1 MTDVI
6 TSTRPASAPSGR
18 PPAGSLRRAPSR
30 VPRRSLVLWCT
41 GVLLVV
47 LGSLGA
53 VALSRAG
60 DRRSPVLV
68 VSHDVPAGA
77 QLSDADLA
85 VVSVSTD
92 SALPLLPATSRGS
105 IVGGFLKV
113 RLLSG
118 QFLSAGFVQPGPLVT
133 AGKVVVALPVTA
145 LQVPFGMHE
154 LSRIEIVVVPAG
166 GATNPAAATGPF
178 TADAV
183 VVRYPQFGKDGSS
196 TAALSVEVDPTAAVP
211 LVSAGRNIALVL
223 VDPTVVAK

>member
-1 MTDVI
+1 MTDVM
-6 TSTRPASAPSGR
+6 TSTRPTSAPSGR
-18 PPAGSLRRAPSR
+18 PPAGSRRRASSR
-30 VPRRSLVLWCT
+30 VPRRSLVLWCI
-41 GVLLVV
+41 GALLVV

-68 VSHDVPAGA
+68 VSRDLPAGA

-92 SALPLLPATSRGS
+92 SALPLLPATARSS
-105 IVGGFLKV
+105 IVGEFLKV
-113 RLLSG
+113 RVLTG

-145 LQVPFGMHE
+145 LQVPFGLHE

-166 GATNPAAATGPF
+166 GATNPAALGPF

-196 TAALSVEVDPTAAVP
+196 TAALSVEVEPTAAVP

>member
-18 PPAGSLRRAPSR
+18 PPAGSRRRALSR

-68 VSHDVPAGA
+68 VSHDLPAGA

-105 IVGGFLKV
+105 IVGEFLKV

-154 LSRIEIVVVPAG
+154 LSRIEIVVVPAS
-166 GATNPAAATGPF
+166 GATNPAAVGPF

>member
-18 PPAGSLRRAPSR
+18 PPAGARRRSSSR

-68 VSHDVPAGA
+68 VSHDLPAGV
-77 QLSDADLA
+77 QLTDADLA

-92 SALPLLPATSRGS
+92 SALPLLPATARSS
-105 IVGGFLKV
+105 IVGEFLKV

-166 GATNPAAATGPF
+166 GATNPAAAGPF